1 MLEKWRQQYSQI
13 PISHQVLVHCM
24 STVKFVLCLVVAAHA
39 TINIEDFPVHIDN
52 LLANDKYGF
61 SEEYKV
67 KAVILTTLHFFN
79 NTLNDCI

>member
-13 PISHQVLVHCM
+13 LISHQVLIHCI
-24 STVKFVLCLVVAAHA
+24 SVVKFFLCLVVAAHA
-39 TINIEDFPVHIDN
+39 TINIEDFAVNIDN

-67 KAVILTTLHFFN
+67 NAVILTTLHI
-79 NTLNDCI
+79 LN